1 MKEKIKKNHKLV
13 IQVGKI
19 SILIL
24 IVSLI
29 FSVLYFLFLS
39 QDIYLTSKNEMIDKD
54 IAAVNRDFVW
64 IPRYEW
70 FLSYQKK
77 NSYKII
83 EYVENQEINLY
94 TSAEYTALYEKFLYE
109 KDFKP
114 EQQTPE
120 VQLFLAVQVYK
131 TINSVLESS
140 DAELLKYDRRY
151 LLILNDEHKSYLVE
165 EIGDEDIKSSVGHD
179 ISYEASEHSA
189 IRDILSGKLK
199 TPEQTIYEK
208 YTDEANNKSYYIG
221 YTVINSG
228 NTESILCLWYDWSD
242 FRKRIIVHII
252 LEIIIGSVV
261 LLVLNSLLM
270 MYIYRIAINP
280 VIKVE
285 NGIRKY
291 RKNKDSSL
299 VAEAMNKIKV
309 KNEIGVLADS
319 FSELA
324 GEIERY
330 NAENLKLCSEKERIA
345 AELDLATKIQA
356 NMLPNIFPAF
366 PERSEFDIYAS
377 MTPAKE
383 VSGDFYDF
391 FLIDKDHLCL
401 VVADVSGKGVPS
413 ALFMMASKI
422 MLADYA
428 KMGKTPSEI
437 LTIANNA
444 ICENNKE
451 NMFITVWLGIL
462 EISTGKL
469 TAANAGHEYPSVS
482 YPGNAFELYKD
493 KHDLVLGCVA
503 GLKFGEYSLYLK
515 PETRLFLYTDGLTE
529 ANNSENS
536 LFGTEK
542 MLEALNENKECT
554 PKQLLENVRRNVDG
568 FVNGAEQ
575 FDDLTMLC
583 FEYKGKEAMEK
594 TVKDS
599 LTLEADIHNLPELLS
614 FIGRYVQNMEYNHEK
629 KKQLDISVE
638 EIFVNIA
645 SYAYPSGSGKVTVS
659 AEYTADTSEITV
671 TFIDDGI
678 PYNPVSSKDPD
689 ITLYADKRQIG
700 GLGIFMV
707 KNMMDKLSYEYKCGQ
722 NIFKI
727 TKKLS

>member
-280 VIKVE
+280 IIKVE

-529 ANNSENS
+529 ATNNENS

-542 MLEALNENKECT
+542 MLEALNENKACT

-583 FEYKGKEAMEK
+583 FEYKGKEK
-594 TVKDS
+594 QGYGKDS
-599 LTLEADIHNLPELLS
+599 Q
-614 FIGRYVQNMEYNHEK
+614 RQ
-629 KKQLDISVE
+629 
-638 EIFVNIA
+638 
-645 SYAYPSGSGKVTVS
+645 
-659 AEYTADTSEITV
+659 
-671 TFIDDGI
+671 
-678 PYNPVSSKDPD
+678 PD
-689 ITLYADKRQIG
+689 IG
-700 GLGIFMV
+700 
-707 KNMMDKLSYEYKCGQ
+707 S
-722 NIFKI
+722 
-727 TKKLS
+727 

>member
-109 KDFKP
+109 KDFNP

-208 YTDEANNKSYYIG
+208 YTDEADNKSYYIG

-270 MYIYRIAINP
+270 MYIYKIAINP

-614 FIGRYVQNMEYNHEK
+614 FIGRYVQNLEYNHEK